1 MQTDTQHAFPFSVA
15 DWRFQQLLQAGW
27 PETDALLL
35 AEQPEIDLHLACELL
50 EQGCDREL
58 AWQILH

>member
-1 MQTDTQHAFPFSVA
+1 MNSEQDNSGSSVE

-35 AEQPEIDLHLACELL
+35 AGSLEIDLHRACELL
-50 EQGCDREL
+50 AKGCERQT
-58 AWQILH
+58 AWQILS